1 MNEETV
7 RRVLAEHIES
17 PVEVGSYRGIEGL
30 WVKVRLDPRIENTMR
45 PTSLSLSGATVDE
58 MKVRFVA
65 TTADRD
71 VVMDALADIEALTPS
86 DGEVSAENHE
96 LSEADELWPHIY
108 YENLA
113 LSEAA
118 DCLEIIEDE
127 PLPTYRRPGET

>member
-7 RRVLAEHIES
+7 RRVLAEHIDS
-17 PVEVGSYRGIEGL
+17 PVEVGSYRGIDGM

-65 TTADRD
+65 TTAEKDA
-71 VVMDALADIEALTPS
+71 VMAALAEIEALTPA

-127 PLPTYRRPGET
+127 PLPTYREDAA